1 MSETSDPISDGVRAA
16 ALFKEACRS
25 AQGSAQG
32 SPEAPRIEVVREL
45 ALDLGRQ
52 LDALSDLAREDATP
66 DVLAEAAI
74 CCADLANLAACNA
87 PDLPPDAAPRVTE
100 AARLAAGAVGALAPI
115 VESRSEDLDAR
126 HAENLLRD
134 VRSAGWRATF
144 AARIAEVPGWE
155 SRSG

>member
-1 MSETSDPISDGVRAA
+1 VSENSGPISDGVRAA
-16 ALFKEACRS
+16 DLLEEACRS
-25 AQGSAQG
+25 APG
-32 SPEAPRIEVVREL
+32 SPNAPRIEVAREL

-87 PDLPPDAAPRVTE
+87 PDLPPDAAQRATQ
-100 AARLAAGAVGALAPI
+100 AARLAAGAVGALGPMIEAG
-115 VESRSEDLDAR
+115 SGDLNDG

-134 VRSAGWRATF
+134 TRSAGWRATF
-144 AARIAEVPGWE
+144 AARLAEE
-155 SRSG
+155 SPVERPSG

>member
-1 MSETSDPISDGVRAA
+1 MSQISGPISDGVRAA
-16 ALFKEACRS
+16 ELLEEACRS
-25 AQGSAQG
+25 AQGA
-32 SPEAPRIEVVREL
+32 PKAPRIEVVREL

-52 LDALSDLAREDATP
+52 LDALSVLAREDATL
-66 DVLAEAAI
+66 DVLTEAAI

-87 PDLPPDAAPRVTE
+87 PDLPPDAAPHVTE
-100 AARLAAGAVGALAPI
+100 AARLAAGTVGALAPI
-115 VESRSEDLDAR
+115 IEFGSGDLDAR

-144 AARIAEVPGWE
+144 ATRIAEGPGGE